1 MNGSWGCNRFQ
12 AIIVEH
18 EDSVFAPK
26 KNATLRILCYC
37 KYLARPLTIVVSGES
52 SKKRMPKLS
61 FAGKDDAGAADKNNE
76 RKEIDHLKK
85 QSIQLVT
92 RRSSSGDGAPS
103 VAPRA
108 IGLRIFRKRRPSS
121 ELMVIN

>member
-1 MNGSWGCNRFQ
+1 LGTVAEPDYSVPISGERSDINGSWGGNRFP

-37 KYLARPLTIVVSGES
+37 KYLAQPLTIVVSGES

-61 FAGKDDAGAADKNNE
+61 FAGKDDAGAADRNNE

-92 RRSSSGDGAPS
+92 GTNCNRTVVSH
-103 VAPRA
+103 
-108 IGLRIFRKRRPSS
+108 
-121 ELMVIN
+121 